1 MSKVIK
7 QIGKDSEMT
16 LDWAVEQAQTA
27 YNLIF
32 ESLDQ
37 LVNPL
42 LTTKDRSDLVN
53 NCKSVTNSLVK
64 SLKIATLLSSEEAVL
79 NSIFGKFEGLEV
91 EVVEK
96 PDVVDFEEYKKKQDE

>member
-1 MSKVIK
+1 MKMSKVIK
-7 QIGKDSEMT
+7 QVGKESEMT
-16 LDWAVEQAQTA
+16 LDWAVEQAQSA
-27 YNLIF
+27 YNVIF
-32 ESLDQ
+32 ETLDA

-42 LTTKDRSDLVN
+42 LTTEDRSDLVN

-79 NSIFGKFEGLEV
+79 NSIFGEFEGIDV

-96 PDVVDFEEYKKKQDE
+96 PNIVEFEKREDE